1 MSRAPISRRFL
12 DRLSFDPDPFQTEAA
27 EALEEGFNVVVT
39 APTGA
44 GKTLVAEVAIHL
56 ALATGRR
63 AFYTT
68 PIKALS
74 NQKYNDLCAAYGS
87 ERVGLLTGD
96 NAIRGEA
103 PVVVM
108 TAEVLRNMLYTNP
121 HRLAGVGVAILDEV
135 HYLADRFRGAVWE
148 EIMIHSPSWL
158 QIVCL
163 SATVSNASE
172 FAGWVRQCR
181 GKTRLVKATRRPV
194 PLRDFYAV
202 RDRFGPQQLRL
213 FPTFV
218 RMEGRKKP
226 NPRVI
231 SLLSGGRNRRRFAA
245 PRRAQVVEALA
256 EEGLLPA
263 IYFIFSRA
271 GCEAAASAVIYAG
284 IRLTSAEQRR
294 AIRGVAESHT
304 AHLSDQDLQALDYPE
319 WLDRLQAGVAAHHA
333 GMVPAFKEATEELFA
348 AGLLGV
354 VFATETLALG
364 INMPAR
370 TVVLES
376 LTKFTGETHE
386 ALEPGDYTQLTGR
399 AGRRGID
406 TEGFGVVL
414 HSRYVPFQ
422 DVVKTAGTGSHPLLS
437 SFRVTYNM
445 VANLV
450 ANYPVDR
457 AADLLSASFASYQQ
471 AFRLETEKRLAED
484 LSKRLADE
492 ERDSMCERGSVFD
505 YLELLRSSG
514 PSRSGLFKTL
524 RMGDVFEI
532 PTGHRSGR
540 YVVLRRVARRSKAP
554 RVLAVSE
561 SGNALSMGAREFV
574 RGTAR
579 VGRLAVPKR
588 RRADNRA
595 LNREMAA
602 RLRRLPRQDGKS
614 SRSGRDPRPED
625 HPVAGCPDV
634 DFHLRQARKAIRTR
648 RRLGQLQ
655 RDGGWATMDLQR
667 RFNSV
672 KGLMEKWGYLSG
684 WDLTAAGRRLRLVYN
699 ERDLL
704 IAESVINGL
713 FDDLSPEE
721 MAALGSAFVYDPR
734 STSPPSSPW
743 PTTRLADRWQDL
755 LELAERLNRA
765 EADHRLEPTR
775 LPEPGCAG
783 DMYRWASGASLVEMV
798 ESGQTPGDFVRTARQ
813 LVDLLKQLRDAFP
826 QVAPAARGAL
836 RGIDRG
842 VVAPLYGTSKPTPDP
857 RAVPRAVSSPASPG
871 WLAPPSLKTFTDG

>member
-1 MSRAPISRRFL
+1 MSRAPISRQFL
-12 DRLSFDPDPFQTEAA
+12 DHLPFQPDPFQIEAA
-27 EALEEGFNVVVT
+27 EALEEGSNLVVT

-56 ALATGRR
+56 ALTAGRK

-74 NQKYNDLCAAYGS
+74 NQKYNDLRSSYGT
-87 ERVGLLTGD
+87 ENVGLLTGD
-96 NAIRGEA
+96 NALRGEA

-108 TAEVLRNMLYTNP
+108 TAEVLRNMLYTDP
-121 HRLAGVGVAILDEV
+121 KRLSGVGVAILDEV
-135 HYLADRFRGAVWE
+135 HYLADRSRGAVWE
-148 EIMIHSPSWL
+148 EIMIHSPPGL
-158 QIVCL
+158 QIVSL
-163 SATVSNASE
+163 SATVSNAAE

-181 GKTRLVKATRRPV
+181 GQTRLVRATRRPV

-202 RDRFGPQQLRL
+202 RDRWGPQQIRL
-213 FPTFV
+213 LPTFV

-226 NPRVI
+226 NPRII
-231 SLLSGGRNRRRFAA
+231 SLLSSGRNRRRFSA
-245 PRRAQVVEALA
+245 PRRPQVVETLSD
-256 EEGLLPA
+256 EGLLPA

-271 GCEAAASAVIYAG
+271 GCEAAANAVTAAG
-284 IRLTSAEQRR
+284 IRLTSPEQRR
-294 AIRGVAESHT
+294 AIRLVAESHT
-304 AHLSDQDLQALDYPE
+304 SHLSNQDLHALDYPG

-414 HSRYVPFQ
+414 YSRYVRFRE
-422 DVVKTAGTGSHPLLS
+422 VVKAAGTGAHPLLS

-450 ANYPVDR
+450 ANYP
-457 AADLLSASFASYQQ
+457 AEQATDLLSASFANYQQ
-471 AFRLETEKRLAED
+471 ASRLEAERKLAED
-484 LSKRLADE
+484 LSRRLADQ

-505 YLELLRSSG
+505 YLELLRKSG
-514 PSRSGLFKTL
+514 PSDGGVFNTL
-524 RMGDVFEI
+524 RIGDVFEI
-532 PTGHRSGR
+532 PAGPRSGR
-540 YVVLRRVARRSKAP
+540 YVVLRRIARRSKAP

-561 SGNALSMGAREFV
+561 SGHALSMGGRELV
-574 RGTAR
+574 KGTVR

-588 RRADNRA
+588 RRSDNRA
-595 LNREMAA
+595 FNREMAA
-602 RLRRLPRQDGKS
+602 RLRRLPRKAGGA
-614 SRSGRDPRPED
+614 SRSGRAPRPED
-625 HPVAGCPDV
+625 HPVASCPDL
-634 DFHLRQARKAIRTR
+634 DFHLKQARKALRIR
-648 RRLGQLQ
+648 RRLRQLQ
-655 RDGGWATMDLQR
+655 RDGAWVSIGLQS
-667 RFNSV
+667 RFTSV
-672 KGLMEKWGYLSG
+672 KDLMEDWGYLSG
-684 WDLTAAGRRLRLVYN
+684 WSVTAAGERLRLVYN

-704 IAESVINGL
+704 ISESVISGL

-721 MAALGSAFVYDPR
+721 TAALGSAFVYDPR
-734 STSPPSSPW
+734 NTSPPSSPW
-743 PTTRLADRWQDL
+743 PTPRLADRWQEL
-755 LELAERLNRA
+755 TRLAERLNRA
-765 EADHRLEPTR
+765 EANRRIEPTR
-775 LPEPGCAG
+775 HPEPGCAG
-783 DMYRWASGASLVEMV
+783 DVYRWAGGATLADMV

-813 LVDLLKQLRDAFP
+813 LVDLLRQLRDAFP
-826 QVAPAARGAL
+826 QTSESARGAL
-836 RGIDRG
+836 RRMDRG
-842 VVAPLYGTSKPTPDP
+842 VVAAHLH
-857 RAVPRAVSSPASPG
+857 
-871 WLAPPSLKTFTDG
+871 L